1 MGVWLG
7 MMQVFLAAGSHPL
20 LTWRSRAGATAPNPP
35 RVSVGRSARL
45 SRAEALARVARALT
59 GDRPAPLPGLTA
71 KRLVAGLS
79 WQSFVC
85 LAR

>member
-1 MGVWLG
+1 MGVGLG
-7 MMQVFLAAGSHPL
+7 MMRVFLAAVSHPL

-35 RVSVGRSARL
+35 RVSVGGSAGL
-45 SRAEALARVARALT
+45 SRADALARFARALA

-79 WQSFVC
+79 
-85 LAR
+85 